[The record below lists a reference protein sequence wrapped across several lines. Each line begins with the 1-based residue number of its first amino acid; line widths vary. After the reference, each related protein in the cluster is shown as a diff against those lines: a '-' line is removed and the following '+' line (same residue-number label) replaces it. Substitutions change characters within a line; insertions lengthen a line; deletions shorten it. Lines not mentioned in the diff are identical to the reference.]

1 MNQLPPNEVTGAA
14 PKLLDQ
20 VRGNIRLKH
29 YSIRTE
35 QAYVDWIKRFVLY
48 FDKRHPGEQGA
59 PEVEAF

>member
-1 MNQLPPNEVTGAA
+1 MDMTAIPATPE
-14 PKLLDQ
+14 LLDQ

-48 FDKRHPGEQGA
+48 FDKRHLGA
-59 PEVEAF
+59 AEVK